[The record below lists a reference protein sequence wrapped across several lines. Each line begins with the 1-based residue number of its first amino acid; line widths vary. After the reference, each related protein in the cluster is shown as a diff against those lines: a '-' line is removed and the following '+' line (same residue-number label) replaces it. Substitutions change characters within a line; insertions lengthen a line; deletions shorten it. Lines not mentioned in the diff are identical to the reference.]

1 MDLLIDG
8 LIVEPMEHPY
18 EISIIND
25 KDIMGFHLVD
35 DIDEPCEI
43 KIMKISTSACVIYNK
58 YAVLSCKNAN
68 RMINN
73 AIVAG
78 NFYIAGINN
87 QGKLV
92 SLTKKQKEKYIKKFW
107 EIETYDEDEIIDA
120 YLDSL
125 FDM

>member
-25 KDIMGFHLVD
+25 KDIMGFHLID

-43 KIMKISTSACVIYNK
+43 KIMKISKSACIIYNK
-58 YAVLSCKNAN
+58 YAILGHKNAN
-68 RMINN
+68 RQIHNT
-73 AIVAG
+73 IVAG

-92 SLTKKQKEKYIKKFW
+92 SLTNKQKEKYMKKFW
-107 EIETYDEDEIIDA
+107 AIETYNEDKIIEA

-125 FDM
+125 FDA